1 MSEDRTD
8 DLYNKLRNDVGTDFR
23 KIRDKSI
30 KELYSFHCQK
40 CGYHNVHNIKELECG
55 CENRL
60 HGVLVY
66 RKIGDQVIYDM
77 RGWKKNKR
85 L

>member
-23 KIRDKSI
+23 KINDVRI
-30 KELYSFHCQK
+30 RELYSFRCQK

-55 CENRL
+55 CGNKL
-60 HGVLVY
+60 QGTLVY

-77 RGWKKNKR
+77 RGLKKKKR
-85 L
+85 